1 MAECILTQPNLDLLP
16 TELNDLAGLLDRD
29 SASVDRSLNRVYS
42 FLHEQKKKTTV
53 KSTKRNLTFLKDYF
67 FGRGENRLIENI
79 PPQEIDFF
87 SESFTSMLERRIE
100 ASMSQYNCSQLS
112 VVWTGIYGIT
122 TVITL

>member
-1 MAECILTQPNLDLLP
+1 MAEWILTQPNLDLLP

-67 FGRGENRLIENI
+67 FGRGEIRLIENI
-79 PPQEIDFF
+79 PPQEIDFLF
-87 SESFTSMLERRIE
+87 WKFYIDARKKDWSEYEP
-100 ASMSQYNCSQLS
+100 
-112 VVWTGIYGIT
+112 V
-122 TVITL
+122 